1 MALIFKIYTSEAAIQ
16 PVGVL
21 LLLFVD
27 SPVEKK

>member
-1 MALIFKIYTSEAAIQ
+1 MALIFKIYTREAAIQ

-21 LLLFVD
+21 LLFVD